1 MALLIA
7 QHKTVAALAGRY
19 GKALTID
26 IPVFGKTVMISDP
39 KLIGDLFST
48 SRDLLGRPKNNLSA
62 VLGPGSLWSL
72 EGEELINRRRLL
84 LPPFHGRRMRSYDH
98 VVEEEVMREA
108 ATWPEGREFETLP
121 SMCRIILNVILR
133 AVFGAEGPA
142 LNELRRLTPPAVTLG
157 GRIVLTPPIVRRDFG
172 RWSPGGAY
180 LRYRRR
186 IDAIVQSLIAE
197 ARIDPALEERTDV
210 LALLVAA
217 RDHNGEPIPDQHI
230 ANDLLILLAAGH
242 ETTAQSLAWTVE
254 RLRRHPLLLARLAA
268 EVDAGGSELRQATIR
283 EVLRTRPVITAAIR
297 RTLTR
302 IQLGEWVIPENTT
315 LWTSIQLSHDCEE
328 SFRDAASFNPDRF
341 VGTVP
346 NNLTWI
352 PFGGGMNRCIGAAL
366 ANMEMDVTLR
376 TLLREFRFM
385 PSDASSE
392 RRHNRGATFAPARGG
407 RAVVYRRAAHAPSR
421 DSVSVADHGSRR
433 LSNR

>member
-7 QHKTVAALAGRY
+7 QHKTLAALAGRY
-19 GKALTID
+19 GKAWTID

-48 SRDLLGRPKNNLSA
+48 GRDLLGRPKNNLSA

-157 GRIVLTPPIVRRDFG
+157 GRIALTPRIVQRDFG

-186 IDAIVQSLIAE
+186 IDAIVHSLIAE
-197 ARIDPALEERTDV
+197 ARIDPALEERKDV

-230 ANDLLILLAAGH
+230 AYDLLILLAAGH

-254 RLRRHPLLLARLAA
+254 RLRRHPTLLARLDA

-283 EVLRTRPVITAAIR
+283 EVLRTRPVITATLR

-302 IQLGEWVIPENTT
+302 IQLGE
-315 LWTSIQLSHDCEE
+315 
-328 SFRDAASFNPDRF
+328 
-341 VGTVP
+341 
-346 NNLTWI
+346 
-352 PFGGGMNRCIGAAL
+352 
-366 ANMEMDVTLR
+366 
-376 TLLREFRFM
+376 
-385 PSDASSE
+385 
-392 RRHNRGATFAPARGG
+392 
-407 RAVVYRRAAHAPSR
+407 
-421 DSVSVADHGSRR
+421 
-433 LSNR
+433 